1 MLRCLHKWLFA
12 LSLMVTGTAAHAQLA
27 LSGKVL
33 NAETQEPLVGAS
45 VVELGTNNGAFTNER
60 GEFSLQVKGADARLF
75 VSMLGFER
83 QEFALEGRT
92 TFSVAMVPKIT
103 SLDEVVVVGYGTQ
116 RKADLT
122 GSVAVVDVKEIRKIS
137 TNDLSQQ
144 LQGRVAGVRVT
155 SDGQPGAIPNVRIR
169 GISTFGDAQPL
180 YVIDG
185 IPIQGVPRDFNP
197 NDIETMQVLKDASAS
212 AIYGS
217 RAANG
222 VVIITTR
229 QGTKNQPLDVS
240 YSGHYGVDQVW
251 QRIPVADAE
260 VYKQLH
266 AEVRAN
272 GGTSPVVVPGYDPNS
287 PFYVGD
293 VNTDWQEAGIKNGNR
308 QNHNVQFSGGGAN
321 TTYLMSLDYFNQ
333 NGTYVGNGPD
343 YERITTRIN
352 TTAERGR
359 FKVGTNL
366 FYTKSHENTLTFRDD
381 ILFGG
386 VAPLVNTL
394 VMAIPTQQIYDE
406 NNLGGFGGTE
416 ENIHD
421 AISLNAIGVNSMF
434 TNYVDV
440 DKVYA
445 TGFGELNLIKRNGH
459 DLSYRVN
466 IGLESTHT
474 RDHSFAPAFD
484 LGYFYYSDIARL
496 DETHRI
502 FGNFVLENILTYK
515 KKFGKHG
522 IDLTAG
528 YTYQERSFK
537 SIFAGAN
544 EFTTPYY
551 PILSNGGV
559 PEVGQYEEYNYLSS
573 YLGRLNYNF
582 DDRFLVTL
590 TMRRDGSSKFG
601 DLSRFGYFPAASVAW
616 RLANEPWWNVNP
628 NVVGDIK
635 IRASYGVLGNENI
648 APYLYLTGVNR
659 NIIYNFGDERV
670 IGSIQT
676 TIVDESIKWEEL
688 TTSNLAVDL
697 VLFNGRIDAT
707 VEVFDRTTADILLGV
722 PIPASSGSINLAPT
736 VNAGSINNKG
746 IELQAVVH
754 GKKGKLNFDI
764 GANYS
769 YMVNEVRALAN
780 QVEFVYGAGSRTE
793 VGQPIAQHYGWD
805 FMGIFQTQEEID
817 NHAFQDAN
825 TAPGDAIFRDIDG
838 NDTIN
843 DADRMY
849 LGSGVPKHY
858 FGFNLSM
865 NHGNFD
871 FSLFAA
877 GAAGYLINSGLYR
890 TMMHTSGY
898 HNWHTDIY
906 DRWTPNNTD
915 TDIPRLVDNDPNNNN
930 RDSDRP
936 GWLQNGAHLR
946 LATIQLGYTLPSND
960 FFNQFIRSAR
970 LYVTLQNFY
979 TFQSYKSYN
988 PDYSAGVFSQG
999 FDFGSYPRPRTS
1011 LFGLDVKF

>member
-1 MLRCLHKWLFA
+1 MFIQLK
-12 LSLMVTGTAAHAQLA
+12 QLA
-27 LSGKVL
+27 LLLICLLGFVPAWAQVQVSGKVL
-33 NAETQEPLVGAS
+33 SGEDQEPLFGAS
-45 VVELGTNNGAFTNER
+45 VLETGTGNGVLTAEDGSFRLSLSDASASLT
-60 GEFSLQVKGADARLF
+60 FSYI
-75 VSMLGFER
+75 GFEK
-83 QEFALEGRT
+83 QVIVLNGQRT
-92 TFSVAMVPKIT
+92 LTVVMVPA
-103 SLDEVVVVGYGTQ
+103 SNLLDEVVVVGYGTQ
-116 RKADLT
+116 RKADVT
-122 GSVAVVDVKEIRKIS
+122 GSVAVVDVEEMQKVS
-137 TNDLSQQ
+137 SNDLSQQ

-155 SDGQPGAIPNVRIR
+155 TDGQPGAIPNVRIR

-185 IPIQGVPRDFNP
+185 IPIQGIPRDFNP

-222 VVIITTR
+222 VIIITTR
-229 QGTKNQPLDVS
+229 LGKKNQALDVS
-240 YSGHYGVDQVW
+240 YSGYYGIDQVW

-260 VYKQLH
+260 VYKSLH

-272 GGTSPVVVPGYDPNS
+272 GGTSPVVVPGYDPSS
-287 PFYVGD
+287 PLYVGD
-293 VNTDWQEAGIKNGNR
+293 VNTDWQESGIKNGAR
-308 QNHNVQFSGGGAN
+308 QNHNVQFSGGSDN

-333 NGTYVGNGPD
+333 EGTYVGNGPD
-343 YERITTRIN
+343 YERITARIN

-366 FYTKSHENTLTFRDD
+366 FYTKSKENTLTFRDD

-386 VAPLVNTL
+386 VAPLVTTL

-440 DKVYA
+440 DKVFA
-445 TGFGELNLIKRNGH
+445 TGFGELKLVERNGH
-459 DLSYRVN
+459 DLSYRINV
-466 IGLESTHT
+466 GLEATHT

-502 FGNFVLENILTYK
+502 LGNFVLENILTYK
-515 KKFGKHG
+515 KQFGKHG
-522 IDLTAG
+522 LDLTAG

-544 EFTTPYY
+544 DFTIPYY
-551 PILSNGGV
+551 PILSNGAT

-582 DDRFLVTL
+582 DNRFLVTL

-601 DLSRFGYFPAASVAW
+601 ELSRFGYFPAASVAW
-616 RLANEPWWNVNP
+616 RLTNEPWLDLNP
-628 NVVGDIK
+628 SVFTDIK
-635 IRASYGVLGNENI
+635 IRASYGILGNENI

-659 NIIYNFGDERV
+659 NIIYNFDDQRV

-676 TIVDESIKWEEL
+676 NIVDESIKWEEL
-688 TTSNLAVDL
+688 TTSNLAVDF
-697 VLFNGRIDAT
+697 VLFNGRVDAT
-707 VEVFDRTTADILLGV
+707 VEAFDRTTADILLGV
-722 PIPASSGSINLAPT
+722 PIPASTGSINLAPT

-746 IELQAVVH
+746 IEAQATVH
-754 GKKGKLNFDI
+754 GSLGKLEYDL

-769 YMVNEVRALAN
+769 YMVNKVLALAN
-780 QVEFVYGAGSRTE
+780 QVEYVYGAGSRTE
-793 VGQPIAQHYGWD
+793 VGLPIAQHFGWD
-805 FMGIFQTQEEID
+805 YLGIFQTQEEID

-843 DADRMY
+843 DDDRMY

-858 FGFNLSM
+858 FGLNLSLRYE
-865 NHGNFD
+865 GFD

-890 TMMHTSGY
+890 TMMHSSGY

-906 DRWTPNNTD
+906 DRWTPTNTN

-930 RDSDRP
+930 RDSNRP

-946 LATIQLGYTLPSND
+946 LATIQVGYTLPSNALFD
-960 FFNQFIRSAR
+960 RVIKSAR
-970 LYVTLQNFY
+970 LYLTLQNLY

-999 FDFGSYPRPRTS
+999 FDGGSYPRPRS
-1011 LFGLDVKF
+1011 SMVGIDVKF